1 MKIYVDGPFKKR
13 HQQYL
18 RNALPEEDFTFKTE
32 IEKPEDQLKTLL
44 EADILLGNPK
54 PADVLQKA
62 MNLKWVQLHSTGFDI
77 YQGIRI
83 PAMVT
88 NMKDYYAQPCAETVI
103 AGIMSLYRGMD
114 RFTLLKEQHQWLG
127 YSVRSG
133 LRLLRHKRVIILGAG
148 SIGKHIHKIL
158 QAFDCDVRFFARSAK
173 EAVLRTPEQ
182 LLEAIPS
189 ADIIIGCLPG
199 TEQTRGL
206 FTTRMIHAMHS
217 DAIFCNVGRGN
228 LLEDENELV
237 AALKEGKIGGAV
249 LDVSAKE
256 PLPADHP
263 LWDCPNT
270 VLSQHTGGGNKTEIE
285 GILDFFLINFRRFK
299 SGQPLLNMIQ
309 LEKGY

>member
-1 MKIYVDGPFKKR
+1 MKIYVDGPFKKQ

-18 RNALPEEDFTFKTE
+18 RNALPEEDFIFKTE
-32 IEKPEDQLKTLL
+32 IEKPEDQLKALL

-62 MNLKWVQLHSTGFDI
+62 INLKWVQLHSTGFDI
-77 YQGIRI
+77 YQGIKI

-114 RFTLLKEQHQWLG
+114 RFTLLKQQHQWQG

-133 LRLLRHKRVIILGAG
+133 LQLLRNKRVIILGAG
-148 SIGKHIHKIL
+148 SIGKHIQKIL
-158 QAFDCDVRFFARSAK
+158 QAFDCDIRFYARSAP

-182 LLEAIPS
+182 LVLAIPT

-199 TEQTRGL
+199 TQQTAGL
-206 FTTRMIHAMHS
+206 FTNEMIDAMHPN
-217 DAIFCNVGRGN
+217 AVFCNVGRGN
-228 LLEDENELV
+228 LLQDESKLIG
-237 AALKEGKIGGAV
+237 ALNKGSIAGAV

-256 PLPADHP
+256 PLPAGHP

-270 VLSQHTGGGNKTEIE
+270 ILSQHTGGGNGTELE
-285 GILDFFLINFRRFK
+285 GILDFFLQNFKLFK
-299 SGQPLLNMIQ
+299 AGQPLINQIE